1 MTVGEVS
8 VLDVLRARRGSGSEP
23 GRRDDGFRVA
33 LAIEGGGNRAAYSAG
48 MALAL
53 DEAGLTTALDD
64 VYGTSGGAL
73 TAAWLLTGEAQRW
86 IRSWAWPEVAA
97 AGVTDPRRL
106 LRGGPLVDLA
116 RLVHH
121 VYESIT
127 PMDFEAVL
135 TSGTRLHP
143 IATDTATGESADL
156 APFLRD
162 RLSVQTALRA
172 SACMPLLAGR
182 PVRLGGRTFVD
193 GGLSEGVP
201 FRTALAQGATHV
213 LVLRTRRLD
222 QRAAAPSRVERLALA
237 PYFWRHGR
245 AAGVAHAARHR
256 SYADD
261 DVLLAAASAADV
273 ATLVEVRPPLGS
285 PDVSRL
291 ASDLSAIDA
300 AIDSGRAAMRAFL
313 DADDADSR
321 GPAGSVGP
329 AH

>member
-1 MTVGEVS
+1 MAEVAL
-8 VLDVLRARRGSGSEP
+8 LDILRRRHQSGSVP
-23 GRRDDGFRVA
+23 GARDDSFRLA

-53 DEAGLTTALDD
+53 DEAGLTAAFDD

-73 TAAWLLTGEAQRW
+73 NAAWLLTGEAQRW

-106 LRGGPLVDLA
+106 LRGGPLVDLG

-121 VYESIT
+121 VYEAIT
-127 PMDFEAVL
+127 PMDFAAIL
-135 TSGTRLHP
+135 ANPIGFHP
-143 IATDTATGESADL
+143 IATDMATGESTDL
-156 APFLRD
+156 APHVVD

-201 FRTALAQGATHV
+201 FRTALEQGATHV
-213 LVLRTRRLD
+213 LVLRTRRAD
-222 QRAAAPSRVERLALA
+222 QSAAPASRAERLALA
-237 PYFWRHGR
+237 PYFLRHGR
-245 AAGVAHAARHR
+245 AAGVAHAGRHR
-256 SYADD
+256 GYADD
-261 DVLLAAASAADV
+261 DTRLAEASTAEV
-273 ATLVEVRPPLGS
+273 PTLVEVRPPSGA

-291 ASDLSAIDA
+291 SNDLAAIDQ
-300 AIDSGRAAMRAFL
+300 AIDSGRAAMVALLR
-313 DADDADSR
+313 R
-321 GPAGSVGP
+321 GSLGP
-329 AH
+329 RH